1 MAKRVRKMLV
11 IAIVFAM
18 TVVNYG
24 LPLQAIASEGGFF
37 FGTSLF
43 KRDEMSLDA
52 YFDGDPE
59 LKTKETDVNTTAKL
73 TVEVTPLIEGYLKS
87 GLLKLN
93 LKNGHE
99 NNFRISGI
107 SVESETSE
115 YFKGLE
121 ESAEAEEKLVDQ
133 VKGIETP
140 STDAPKA
147 KSSIFEGITNIFQD
161 VIVDSNEGEDVN
173 PEEITSEPEETVTED
188 VEATKDAEEK
198 DDEGLSLGDV
208 IADAVTENVE
218 VKEEKINVI
227 DEVVVL
233 NDNEIELKNIV
244 ENTKIHVDLAFKSKD
259 AIHPEDLYSEIL
271 VSLEGSYI
279 NKKLETVETLYE
291 DEVTLGWSYDSEV
304 EVRSDYVKVS
314 PFAVG
319 ENLGTIVSNEIIVK
333 RNSEDAQTLPIKQ
346 TNLKIKIP
354 MIYDKLPIAVDV
366 MANKLMATA
375 GQELNQVTFTQ
386 DNWKYNPENGELEIT
401 VKNDIAKV
409 SNGED
414 KYTIVTRYE
423 DYVNEEMITLD
434 SIITLKV
441 ETYSSNQ
448 NKIQE
453 TTLQE
458 VQEKEVDAGEIITYS
473 VDTTEDKLNKGR
485 INANFTSEILYET
498 EFSTIVNVNLL
509 TSDLLEEITIEG
521 TKDTYKD
528 IEGNELDATKDIEY
542 KGIKFQYAEIK
553 DLLEKGSTIDILD
566 GSNNVIYT
574 LSKDNTKEQTD
585 AYLEID
591 GRIKNAKVRING
603 VKTNGNVSI
612 EFVKVIGKSSH
623 TLKDFSTFDRLTS
636 TVKAFVKYVSI
647 EEMFTLKELE
657 VDKYFTESYTKAD
670 FSINKEHLS
679 TVKDNANVELKIVLN
694 NHVETSDLY
703 KNPVFEIVFPKHIK
717 DVKIQSMNLLN
728 EDGLRVND
736 FKTYERDEQI
746 RLKLEL
752 AGSQKSF
759 SEAYLTNGTNI
770 IINANI
776 TVDEVTPRKK
786 DEIKLYYYNE
796 AVTNYQTQ
804 TEWNIE
810 NGVPYGIAKETN
822 GYDAVVVEYDAP
834 VGLIAINGIENY
846 DGKSSILK
854 SVKQGEVIDMLAVG
868 KPAQIAQIKIS
879 TLNNTGNDCSDLI
892 ILGRIPFEGNK
903 NIETGEDLGTTMTV
917 PMRDFII
924 QDPEN
929 PVNAKIYYSTNEDAE
944 RTYDNPSNEWVEN
957 IEEIED
963 ITQIKSFLIVPE
975 GTLKAGE
982 MLNYTYNIEIPA
994 DLPYEGKMYGTFTAY
1009 YDNNTEY
1016 ALVPEISTADKVGL
1030 ETDPGPRVEAT
1041 LDVDIGEGNSVKEG
1055 KILTYYATVN
1065 NTGTITAENVKV
1077 IFSQPK
1083 NGTVLNVVTEGNLS
1097 EENITPGYHT
1107 ATNNTKEIYIDRIEP
1122 GQKETVECMVRVNNA
1137 IPDQGE
1143 ITEEKYIETKAVIE
1157 IGNLA
1162 INKETNT
1169 IKNRIKKSNI
1179 VTNISLDSSAELT
1192 DNSTFT
1198 YVYSIENTSGN
1209 TIKNFEGEFL
1219 IPDELEYISSKVKIY
1234 TDETVET
1241 IYDEENRTVN
1251 FKVIDFPYM
1260 NSIQFKV
1267 EVSVACGSRDP
1278 ISPIL
1283 NLKADNMEPEKAL
1296 ELFVELHAGIIEAV
1310 LESNNRIT
1318 VKEREKVEFLTTISN
1333 IGKSTASEIIVNVK
1347 PSENLTDVRAY
1358 YNGSRE
1364 GAAVNENGRLYAK
1377 VFKLGA
1383 EKSITFVV
1391 EGYAADLD
1399 EAEKIIQSSISV
1411 EYGGRE
1417 VATVISDPLTIIED
1431 PELDKI
1437 QDDKDNNNGNNN
1449 NNNNNNGS
1457 GSNDNKDDD
1466 LKQDNNNN
1474 QSNNRPSNNNQN
1486 TNNNNQSNN
1495 NNNNQTNNNSN
1506 TNNNVNNN
1514 QNSQT
1519 NTKKET
1525 YSLSGTIWIDA
1536 NENGQKDKTESFAK
1550 GIRVNLQQSGE
1561 TLKSTQTN
1569 TNGFYNFSNIE
1580 PGKYTVIFEY
1590 DGEKYGVTT
1599 YNQNDSNT
1607 AIVSK
1612 GIEVK
1617 NGKSTSNEIEIS
1629 NFNIENINLGLVVKE
1644 KFNLVINKYVTEA
1657 VVNIKGKVERFN
1669 FDDLD
1674 LAKIEIAAKDLS
1686 KATVDLKYK
1695 MVIENKGN
1703 VEGYAVTIN
1712 DYMPEGMTF
1721 DENENE
1727 GWYLGKNGLL
1737 YNNSLERTLIKPGE
1751 KVELGLVLTKEM
1763 TKENTGTLINK
1774 VLIAGTRNN
1783 KELIEDTINNM
1794 STQETLILVKTGYT
1808 VPIVAGAAMVF
1819 IITILIVNKKKFIL
1833 TKDKNYGNEVKVKK
1847 KLFRKMYK

>member
-43 KRDEMSLDA
+43 KRDEMSLDV

-59 LKTKETDVNTTAKL
+59 LKIKETDVNTTAKL

-133 VKGIETP
+133 VKGVETP

-173 PEEITSEPEETVTED
+173 PEEITVEPEETVTED
-188 VEATKDAEEK
+188 VEATKDAEEN

-218 VKEEKINVI
+218 VEEEKINVI

-259 AIHPEDLYSEIL
+259 AIHPEDLYSVIL

-291 DEVTLGWSYDSEV
+291 DEVTLGWFYDSEV
-304 EVRSDYVKVS
+304 EVHSNYVKVS

-414 KYTIVTRYE
+414 KFTIVTRYE
-423 DYVNEEMITLD
+423 DYVNEDMITLD

-448 NKIQE
+448 NKVQE

-473 VDTTEDKLNKGR
+473 VDTTEAKLNKGR

-528 IEGNELDATKDIEY
+528 IEGNELDATRDIEY

-553 DLLEKGSTIDILD
+553 ELLEKGSTIDILD

-603 VKTNGNVSI
+603 VKTNGNISI

-736 FKTYERDEQI
+736 FKTYERDGQI

-810 NGVPYGIAKETN
+810 NGIPFGIAKETN

-868 KPAQIAQIKIS
+868 KSAQIAQIKIS

-892 ILGRIPFEGNK
+892 ILGRTPFEGNK
-903 NIETGEDLGTTMTV
+903 NIETGEDLGTTLTV
-917 PMRDFII
+917 PMHDFII

-929 PVNAKIYYSTNEDAE
+929 PINAKIYYSTKEDANE
-944 RTYDNPSNEWVEN
+944 LYFEESNGWIEN

-994 DLPYEGKMYGTFTAY
+994 NLPYEGKMYGTFTAY

-1016 ALVPEISTADKVGL
+1016 ALVEEISTADKVGL
-1030 ETDPGPRVEAT
+1030 ETDPGPRIESEMT
-1041 LDVDIGEGNSVKEG
+1041 VDIGENAEIKEG
-1055 KILTYYATVN
+1055 KMLTYFVKVR
-1065 NTGTITAENVKV
+1065 NTGTVTAEGVSV
-1077 IFSQPK
+1077 IYEKPDFGQLIELINP
-1083 NGTVLNVVTEGNLS
+1083 GTNSNTTE
-1097 EENITPGYHT
+1097 TPGYSELPEY
-1107 ATNNTKEIYIDRIEP
+1107 KECDIGRLEP
-1122 GQKETVECMVRVNNA
+1122 GQEATVSCLVKIGELIPNDESEDAFKE
-1137 IPDQGE
+1137 IS
-1143 ITEEKYIETKAVIE
+1143 YKANIKVD
-1157 IGNLA
+1157 NLA
-1162 INKETNT
+1162 IEKETNE
-1169 IKNRIKKSNI
+1169 IKNKVKKANMI
-1179 VTNISLDSSAELT
+1179 TNVEIGYSGQIT
-1192 DNSTFT
+1192 DKSTFPYI
-1198 YVYSIENTSGN
+1198 YVLKNTSGKKLN
-1209 TIKNFEGEFL
+1209 NVKIECIL
-1219 IPDELEYISSKVKIY
+1219 PDELNYEFAKLIFKTEEEIIPEF
-1234 TDETVET
+1234 DETSNKLSISIKEVK
-1241 IYDEENRTVN
+1241 ENAILQVHIQVN
-1251 FKVIDFPYM
+1251 VG
-1260 NSIQFKV
+1260 S
-1267 EVSVACGSRDP
+1267 GSRAP
-1278 ISPIL
+1278 VSPVLLI
-1283 NLKADNMEPEKAL
+1283 NADEIPEEKGMEVFL
-1296 ELFVELHAGIIEAV
+1296 DINAGIIDAT
-1310 LESNNRIT
+1310 LESSNRVT
-1318 VKEREKVEFLTTISN
+1318 VKERELVEFRTTIANS
-1333 IGKSTASEIIVNVK
+1333 GKSDASKINVKVK
-1347 PSENLTDVRAY
+1347 PSENLTDVSVYYVGSIEGVGKLEEGNWTALLRDLRA
-1358 YNGSRE
+1358 G
-1364 GAAVNENGRLYAK
+1364 
-1377 VFKLGA
+1377 
-1383 EKSITFVV
+1383 KSITFVV
-1391 EGYAADLD
+1391 SGYAADLD
-1399 EAEKIIQSSISV
+1399 EAEKIIQSSISI

-1417 VATVISDPLTIIED
+1417 VAAVMSDSLTIIED
-1431 PELDKI
+1431 PELDNI
-1437 QDDKDNNNGNNN
+1437 PDDKDNNGSGNNS
-1449 NNNNNNGS
+1449 NNNGT
-1457 GSNDNKDDD
+1457 GSSDNKDDD
-1466 LKQDNNNN
+1466 LKPDDKNNNN
-1474 QSNNRPSNNNQN
+1474 QNINKPSNNNQN

-1514 QNSQT
+1514 QNGQT

-1525 YSLSGTIWIDA
+1525 YSLSGTIWIDT

-1607 AIVSK
+1607 SIVSK
-1612 GIEVK
+1612 GIEVNK
-1617 NGKSTSNEIEIS
+1617 GKSTSNEIEIS

-1644 KFNLVINKYVTEA
+1644 KFNLAINKYVTEA
-1657 VVNIKGKVERFN
+1657 VVNIKGKVERFD

-1721 DENENE
+1721 DEDENE

-1774 VLIAGTRNN
+1774 VLIAGTRNS

-1794 STQETLILVKTGYT
+1794 ATQETLILVKTGYT
-1808 VPIVAGAAMVF
+1808 VPMVAGATMVF
-1819 IITILIVNKKKFIL
+1819 IITILIVNKNKFIL